1 MGRKEASFLLE
12 FTATPTSWAIPDK
25 NLSVTLNGDS
35 KVHALR
41 PHHPIDGG
49 VLALIT
55 FFAKGGRGPSQRT
68 GIRIR
73 ASSIVRASCR
83 TSIVSVVMLGVVTV
97 ASPVA
102 SSAVPTSNVGA
113 RSVPHL
119 DESRAGAQKAA
130 TFAARQAV
138 AGTFTVVRSRS
149 RTHNGASGATP
160 APPAQ
165 RYQGLSICTDA
176 SGLKVAQGRTEV
188 VSGSAYT
195 TIIFVNEGPSNCYLN
210 GTPFTQPVGAA
221 YTPVGPRAAAYFD
234 PSRGGYVVLDAG
246 GGTASTS
253 LGMANTAKYY
263 PRASCAPR
271 KVIGVTLRFSYP
283 ADFFFRF
290 AAGPFSVCQRITTT
304 SITGVARGVIEGP

>member
-1 MGRKEASFLLE
+1 M
-12 FTATPTSWAIPDK
+12 
-25 NLSVTLNGDS
+25 
-35 KVHALR
+35 
-41 PHHPIDGG
+41 
-49 VLALIT
+49 
-55 FFAKGGRGPSQRT
+55 RT
-68 GIRIR
+68 RIRIR
-73 ASSIVRASCR
+73 VGSTLRASCR
-83 TSIVSVVMLGVVTV
+83 TSIVAVVMLGAVTV
-97 ASPVA
+97 ACPA
-102 SSAVPTSNVGA
+102 AFSAVPTSRIGVKSSMA
-113 RSVPHL
+113 HA
-119 DESRAGAQKAA
+119 DATRAGAQKVA
-130 TFAARQAV
+130 TFAARRPV
-138 AGTFTVVRSRS
+138 AGTPTGVRSRS
-149 RTHNGASGATP
+149 HDGASGAAH
-160 APPAQ
+160 APRAQ

-176 SGLKVAQGRTEV
+176 SGLRVAQGRTEI

-195 TIIFVNEGPSNCYLN
+195 TIIFVNEGTSNCYLN

-253 LGMANTAKYY
+253 LGMANTARYY

-290 AAGPFSVCQRITTT
+290 AAGPISVCKKITTT